1 MPRTKQN
8 NPKNLKGE
16 FALRF
21 TLLCSAF
28 SCQLVNLLIR
38 MSGEELLTTY
48 CWYKM
53 CFWLKMVI
61 DDDNF
66 LPTCPEMWFGRFGQE
81 LLVFVIV
88 VRDND

>member
-16 FALRF
+16 FAPRF
-21 TLLCSAF
+21 MLLCSAF

-38 MSGEELLTTY
+38 MSGEELITTF

-61 DDDNF
+61 ISF
-66 LPTCPEMWFGRFGQE
+66 LHVLKCG
-81 LLVFVIV
+81 LV
-88 VRDND
+88 DLDESWWSLS